1 VIKEKRAVSFDLI
14 SELAPEPYSLVCTC
28 HKSVKG
34 WDLGVLYTDLPCT
47 YLYGLPEDGY
57 K

>member
-1 VIKEKRAVSFDLI
+1 MKEKRAVSFDLI